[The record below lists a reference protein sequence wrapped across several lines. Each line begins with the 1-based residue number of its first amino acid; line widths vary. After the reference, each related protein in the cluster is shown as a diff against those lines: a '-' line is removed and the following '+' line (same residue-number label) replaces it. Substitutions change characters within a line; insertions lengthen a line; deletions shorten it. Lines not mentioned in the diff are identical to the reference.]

1 MIMLEL
7 SRASFDCLLGHA
19 SEALP
24 QLFKQRAK
32 DNESGYVSLGSQVNI
47 FCTKEQA
54 KELLAIAEKD
64 CTGAISAIKT
74 GIRLGDEE
82 PLAEKKS

>member
-7 SRASFDCLLGHA
+7 SRASFDCLLDHA

-24 QLFKQRAK
+24 QLFNQRAK
-32 DNESGYVSLGSQVNI
+32 DSETGYVSLGSQVN
-47 FCTKEQA
+47 FCTDEQA

-74 GIRLGDEE
+74 GIRVGDE
-82 PLAEKKS
+82 AI

>member
-1 MIMLEL
+1 MIMFEL
-7 SRASFDCLLGHA
+7 SRASFDCLLDHA

-32 DNESGYVSLGSQVNI
+32 DNESGYVSLSSQVNI
-47 FCTKEQA
+47 FCTEEQA

-74 GIRLGDEE
+74 GIRSGDEE
-82 PLAEKKS
+82 RLVQKKN

>member
-1 MIMLEL
+1 
-7 SRASFDCLLGHA
+7 LLAGPR

-24 QLFKQRAK
+24 QLFNQRAK
-32 DNESGYVSLGSQVNI
+32 DNESGYVSLDSQVNI
-47 FCTKEQA
+47 FCTEEQA

-74 GIRLGDEE
+74 EIRVGDE
-82 PLAEKKS
+82 AI

>member
-7 SRASFDCLLGHA
+7 SRASFDCLLLDHA
-19 SEALP
+19 SEAL
-24 QLFKQRAK
+24 QLFNQRAN
-32 DNESGYVSLGSQVNI
+32 DNETGYVSLGSQVNI
-47 FCTKEQA
+47 FCTDEQA

-74 GIRLGDEE
+74 GIRVGDE
-82 PLAEKKS
+82 AI

>member
-7 SRASFDCLLGHA
+7 SRASFDCLLDHA

-24 QLFKQRAK
+24 QLFNQRAK
-32 DNESGYVSLGSQVNI
+32 DNETGYVSLGSQVNI
-47 FCTKEQA
+47 FCTDDQA

-74 GIRLGDEE
+74 GIRVGDE
-82 PLAEKKS
+82 AI

>member
-7 SRASFDCLLGHA
+7 SRASFDCLLDHA

-24 QLFKQRAK
+24 QFNQRAK
-32 DNESGYVSLGSQVNI
+32 DNESGYVSLDSQVNI
-47 FCTKEQA
+47 FCTEEQA

-74 GIRLGDEE
+74 GIRVGDE
-82 PLAEKKS
+82 AI